1 MNTFKDAIDALLP
14 AAGTRP
20 VTDAHVP
27 VRDSPSPRP
36 YRLLHHPYHLPA
48 AAPCPLSASWAA
60 RWAAAAATK
69 VRWVAAAAVP
79 RTTPPCWRLLLRDS
93 SSRSRRIERDSNS
106 IALID
111 LFLLSAL
118 LLSSLVIFLACFLC
132 NERRLAVAKQASSFF
147 ISQ

>member
-1 MNTFKDAIDALLP
+1 MIYKLEKEYCGTNHHRAENFPSASERHHKPPPFMNTFKDAIDALLP

-20 VTDAHVP
+20 VTDAPVP

-69 VRWVAAAAVP
+69 LG
-79 RTTPPCWRLLLRDS
+79 CY
-93 SSRSRRIERDSNS
+93 
-106 IALID
+106 
-111 LFLLSAL
+111 
-118 LLSSLVIFLACFLC
+118 SL
-132 NERRLAVAKQASSFF
+132 
-147 ISQ
+147 